1 MAIVRDISRSLKAYS
16 YYRPRPRPVL
26 ITTEDEMIT
35 ITETINKVANLDSL
49 VARLVKDDINIV
61 WNETPLGTID
71 GMNATFMLEFTPI
84 NDRVLVF
91 VNGVLQERDSGGA
104 DFYLTGRTIT
114 FNRTPRSGSKILA
127 TYNKA

>member
-1 MAIVRDISRSLKAYS
+1 
-16 YYRPRPRPVL
+16 
-26 ITTEDEMIT
+26 MIT

-61 WNETPLGTID
+61 WNEAPLGTID
-71 GMNATFMLEFTPI
+71 GMNVTFMLEFTPI

-114 FNRTPRSGSKILA
+114 FNRAPRSGSKILA

>member
-1 MAIVRDISRSLKAYS
+1 VAIVRDISRSRKAYS

-26 ITTEDEMIT
+26 ITTEDEMNT
-35 ITETINKVANLDSL
+35 ITATIDKVANLDSL
-49 VARLVKDDINIV
+49 VARLVRADINIV
-61 WNETPLGTID
+61 WNETPSGMID
-71 GMNATFMLEFTPI
+71 GMNVTFTLEFTPI

-104 DFYLTGRTIT
+104 DFYLTDRTIT
-114 FNRTPRSGSKILA
+114 FNRAPRSGSKILA

>member
-1 MAIVRDISRSLKAYS
+1 VAVVRDISRSRKAYS

-26 ITTEDEMIT
+26 ITTEDEMNT
-35 ITETINKVANLDSL
+35 ITATINKVANLDSL

-61 WNETPLGTID
+61 WNEAPLGTVD
-71 GMNATFMLEFTPI
+71 GTNVTFMLEFTPI

-91 VNGVLQERDSGGA
+91 VNGVLQDRDSGEA

-114 FNRTPRSGSKILA
+114 FNRAPRSGSKVLV